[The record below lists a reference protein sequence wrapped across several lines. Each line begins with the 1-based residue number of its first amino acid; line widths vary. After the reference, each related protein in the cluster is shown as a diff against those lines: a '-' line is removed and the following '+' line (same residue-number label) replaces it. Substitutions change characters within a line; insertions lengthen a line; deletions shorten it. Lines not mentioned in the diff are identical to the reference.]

1 VDGSAAVSVDT
12 AVVLVGPATVSGPHD
27 APAGLD
33 VEALACVDDELA
45 LVDDRVVSVDALWSE
60 LVRHVMDTDAD
71 TDAALLVCPSW
82 WTSTRIRRVVAAA
95 ETTCPDVAAVRR
107 WDALCTS
114 DCHVVEVAP
123 ELVAMRRPDT
133 SMELVPRIGDRAEVV
148 HAVLDR
154 LRAASR
160 VVIDAPSRVDA
171 EDLVDDLAEKLRGRG
186 VAVTR
191 ADDASMEAAAR
202 LEHDRRTTSRQRKW
216 APPPRSRVMVA
227 AGVVLSVSV
236 LAVTGLRHS
245 PEPDREAA
253 RTWLV
258 EGRVAVEVPA
268 DWRTERI
275 VVGPGSARVQVMS
288 PVDPHQGIH
297 VTQSAIPRGQSLAAA
312 AEVVR
317 AALTEQPDGVFG
329 GFDPAAVVADEPAI
343 TYRETRPDRVVDWTL
358 VLDDG
363 VRIAVGCQSAP
374 GGSAPDA
381 VCEHAIR
388 SARAWG

>member
-1 VDGSAAVSVDT
+1 MSVGT
-12 AVVLVGPATVSGPHD
+12 AVVLVGPATVTGPRD
-27 APAGLD
+27 VPVGLD
-33 VEALACVDDELA
+33 GEALACVDDELA

-60 LVRHVMDTDAD
+60 LVRHVMDADTDTDTDAD
-71 TDAALLVCPSW
+71 AVLLVCPSW

-95 ETTCPDVAAVRR
+95 ESTCRGVAAVRR
-107 WDALCTS
+107 WDGLCTS
-114 DCHVVEVAP
+114 DSHVIEIAP

-133 SMELVPRIGDRAEVV
+133 SMELVPRIGDHADVV
-148 HAVLDR
+148 HAVLAQ
-154 LRAASR
+154 LRDASR
-160 VVIDAPSRVDA
+160 VVVDAPSRVDA
-171 EDLVDDLAEKLRGRG
+171 EGLVDELTGTLRRRG
-186 VAVTR
+186 VSVTR
-191 ADDASMEAAAR
+191 TDDASVEAAAR
-202 LEHDRRTTSRQRKW
+202 LEHDRRSMARRRKW
-216 APPPRSRVMVA
+216 ARMPRSRVMAA
-227 AGVVLSVSV
+227 AGVVLAVSV
-236 LAVTGLRHS
+236 LAATGLRHG
-245 PEPDREAA
+245 PEPDREVA

-275 VVGPGSARVQVMS
+275 IVGPGSARVQVMS
-288 PVDPHQGIH
+288 PDDPRQKIH
-297 VTQSAIPRGQSLAAA
+297 VTQSPIPRGQSLATA

-358 VLDDG
+358 VLDGG

-374 GGSAPDA
+374 GGPAPDA

-388 SARAWG
+388 SAREWG